1 MREAVVPYVAAASL
15 RLGVECLVGLGLE
28 SLCCAFLCSDPE
40 GRGHSDHDEQFG
52 EGLVEYGGAHE
63 VC

>member
-40 GRGHSDHDEQFG
+40 DCGHGDHG
-52 EGLVEYGGAHE
+52 EGLGEYGGAHE

>member
-1 MREAVVPYVAAASL
+1 MREAVVPYVVAASL

-40 GRGHSDHDEQFG
+40 DCGHGDHDEQFG
-52 EGLVEYGGAHE
+52 EGLG
-63 VC
+63 